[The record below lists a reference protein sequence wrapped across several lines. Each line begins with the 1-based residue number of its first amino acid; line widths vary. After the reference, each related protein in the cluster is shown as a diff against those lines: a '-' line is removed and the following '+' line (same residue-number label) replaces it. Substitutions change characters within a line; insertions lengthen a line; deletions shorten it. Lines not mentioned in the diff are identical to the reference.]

1 MAFLPIV
8 ISCSDDKEV
17 KKTSDP
23 DVTHTGE
30 KWNIASLEYLLIDQ
44 STGGS
49 IGQTIKSD
57 TKANA
62 GSFYFDTDKGSFE
75 FDIEGYHKEDVF
87 SFTKDGSDMTVINV
101 EQGAGATIS
110 QNILALTGSQTSD
123 DEMTLDGNITKQSAT
138 GQFVLT
144 ATFTLVK
151 E

>member
-1 MAFLPIV
+1 MAFLPVV

-17 KKTSDP
+17 KKASDP

-30 KWNIASLEYLLIDQ
+30 KWNIASLEYMLIDQ
-44 STGGS
+44 SAGGS
-49 IGQTIKSD
+49 VSQTIKSG

-62 GSFYFDTDKGSFE
+62 GSFYFDTDQGSFE
-75 FDIEGYHKEDVF
+75 FDIEGYHKEDLF
-87 SFTKDGSDMTVINV
+87 NFTKDGSEMTIINV
-101 EQGAGATIS
+101 EQGVGTTIS
-110 QNILALTGSQTSD
+110 QNILAITGSQASD
-123 DEMTLDGNITKQSAT
+123 DEMTLDGNITKQSTT